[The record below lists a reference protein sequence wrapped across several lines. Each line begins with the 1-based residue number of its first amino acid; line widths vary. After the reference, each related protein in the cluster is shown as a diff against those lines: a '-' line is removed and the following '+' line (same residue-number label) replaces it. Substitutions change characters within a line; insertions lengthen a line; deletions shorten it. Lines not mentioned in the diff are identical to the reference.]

1 MAQVPALGQSR
12 LCSATP
18 SAEKPTLP
26 QDLPSTLVRRSPERS
41 TQDRR
46 TDSDFPPGYLF
57 HALQTTL
64 WTFSLLFKSPPGE
77 GGKKKS
83 RGDPSQLERKK
94 KKKFKRVSTAAKK
107 PRLCRPSNDNRAF
120 RRVRGDRFPPRPGQK
135 PGTPSHTAPLS
146 GRRDFNS
153 TTGRPPSWS
162 WASTEIKHLLPA
174 PRLQDLS
181 SPKEMGRGPNAK
193 VALPESRTP
202 SRWPRAGRRSHT
214 SVAFTD
220 AGGSSARA
228 RSPIPLPYPQS
239 ETPISPGPGWLHTC
253 GHRGGAVRAR
263 RENAAGIEVGPPT
276 DAAPDPR
283 EQIFTELPSSGPQG
297 TDLLPGSPRTL
308 GLLQCPAAPLFP
320 VTGLGRKTWAE
331 ASGGL
336 GRPFPPA
343 PAS

>member
-26 QDLPSTLVRRSPERS
+26 QDVPSTLVHRSPERS

-46 TDSDFPPGYLF
+46 TDSDFPSGYLF

-77 GGKKKS
+77 GGKKNPEEIRVNWK
-83 RGDPSQLERKK
+83 EKK
-94 KKKFKRVSTAAKK
+94 KKIQKGVHSGEKAQTLPTFKRQQGFQEGAG
-107 PRLCRPSNDNRAF
+107 RPLPTQTWPETRH
-120 RRVRGDRFPPRPGQK
+120 
-135 PGTPSHTAPLS
+135 PSHTAPLS

-162 WASTEIKHLLPA
+162 WANTEIKHLLPA
-174 PRLQDLS
+174 PRLQDLA

-214 SVAFTD
+214 SVAFAD

-228 RSPIPLPYPQS
+228 RRW
-239 ETPISPGPGWLHTC
+239 GW
-253 GHRGGAVRAR
+253 G
-263 RENAAGIEVGPPT
+263 
-276 DAAPDPR
+276 
-283 EQIFTELPSSGPQG
+283 
-297 TDLLPGSPRTL
+297 
-308 GLLQCPAAPLFP
+308 GLLGGG
-320 VTGLGRKTWAE
+320 VSGSRGRGRDLTDGFAE
-331 ASGGL
+331 A
-336 GRPFPPA
+336 RWAPP
-343 PAS
+343 PRN